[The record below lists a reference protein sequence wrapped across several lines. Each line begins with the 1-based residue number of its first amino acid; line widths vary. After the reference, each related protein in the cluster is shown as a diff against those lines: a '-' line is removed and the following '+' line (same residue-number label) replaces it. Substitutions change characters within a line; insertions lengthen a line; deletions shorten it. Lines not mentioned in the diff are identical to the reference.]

1 MTGGNSMENRQVKDK
16 TKAKS
21 KQAKA
26 QKAPKAPKA
35 PKPQKASKAGRK
47 AADDSKTG
55 FFNSICFKIMILV
68 ILSVLA
74 AVLLV
79 LLITLSKF
87 ENTMIDQLSTQM
99 LYMAETE
106 RDVVDSETG
115 GVTQTVSRY
124 AEILDP
130 VKIEGFQT
138 TNVMLITED
147 GSVKYSQDEARSG
160 SAITASEV
168 LGAIGSEESSILN
181 YKDEQGNKIAG
192 CASLKV
198 GYLLLCEV
206 QRAEVEKKV
215 NSIRNSAM
223 IIGAVVIIVCA
234 VIAYILSVMI
244 VKPIGILNE
253 VIIRTSKFNF
263 VKSKRADQL
272 CTRKDETGAMAR
284 AVVLMRAN
292 LAKIVGNIEDASTK
306 IDGNVNQLQNVTNVV
321 NNMCTDNS
329 ATTEQLAAGMEE
341 TAATTES
348 IYANIGY
355 MQNGAKDI
363 TILSEKGDELSI
375 EVMERANSLRD
386 KTVDATRRTQETYNS
401 VKVRSANAIEDSKA
415 VSKINE
421 LTDAIMSISSQT
433 SLLALNASIEAARAG
448 EAGRGFAVVATEIGH
463 LAEQTSKSVTDIN
476 GIVGEVNAAVANMT
490 ACLEETTDFLE
501 KTVLTDYAEFAE
513 VSEQYSSDAMEFK
526 RSMNDVHESIV
537 NLADS
542 ISKISDAMSGIT
554 STVGESTLGV
564 TDIADKTEDMVTRT
578 SETNDLV
585 EESLQCVERL
595 KSIVGEFTI
604 E

>member
-1 MTGGNSMENRQVKDK
+1 MEKQQNRNK
-16 TKAKS
+16 TKGRKDNTG
-21 KQAKA
+21 KA
-26 QKAPKAPKA
+26 T
-35 PKPQKASKAGRK
+35 KASRANAEAGKPAGRAK
-47 AADDSKTG
+47 KHTDEGKTS
-55 FFNSICFKIMILV
+55 FINSICFKIMILV
-68 ILSVLA
+68 ICSVVV
-74 AVLLV
+74 AVMCV
-79 LLITLSKF
+79 MLITMSRFQK
-87 ENTMIDQLSTQM
+87 EMISQLSTQI
-99 LYMAETE
+99 LYMAVTE
-106 RDVVDSETG
+106 RDVVDAETG

-124 AEILDP
+124 AELLDP
-130 VKIEGFQT
+130 VSIEGYDT
-138 TNVMLITED
+138 TKVMLITSE
-147 GSVKYSQDEARSG
+147 GLIKYSQDESEAGGTVDSPE
-160 SAITASEV
+160 ITAL
-168 LGAIGSEESSILN
+168 LGGSEDGIITYN
-181 YKDEQGNKIAG
+181 NGKDEMIAG
-192 CASLKV
+192 HAMLKV
-198 GYLLLCEV
+198 GYLLVCEV
-206 QRAEVEKKV
+206 SKSEINEKV
-215 NSIRNSAM
+215 APIRNLAAVISV
-223 IIGAVVIIVCA
+223 VVIIVSA
-234 VIAYILSVMI
+234 VLAYVISVMI

-253 VIIRTSKFNF
+253 IIIRTSKFNF

-272 CTRKDETGAMAR
+272 CNRKDETGAMAR

-292 LAKIVGNIEDASTK
+292 LAKIVGNIEDASTR

-321 NNMCTDNS
+321 NTMCTDNS

-363 TILSEKGDELSI
+363 TALSEKGDELSI
-375 EVMERANSLRD
+375 EVMDRANSLRD

-448 EAGRGFAVVATEIGH
+448 EAGRGFSVVATEIGH

-476 GIVGEVNAAVANMT
+476 SIVGEVNAAVANMT

-501 KTVLTDYAEFAE
+501 NTVLTDYAEFAE

-542 ISKISDAMSGIT
+542 IAKISDAMSGIT

-564 TDIADKTEDMVTRT
+564 TDIADRTEDMVSRT
-578 SETNDLV
+578 SETNNLV
-585 EESLQCVERL
+585 EESLQCVEQL

>member
-1 MTGGNSMENRQVKDK
+1 MDKRQTKDK
-16 TKAKS
+16 NKAKV
-21 KQAKA
+21 KQ
-26 QKAPKAPKA
+26 PKPART
-35 PKPQKASKAGRK
+35 PKPQKASKASKAGRRNAK
-47 AADDSKTG
+47 ASDDSKTG
-55 FFNSICFKIMILV
+55 FLNSICFKIMLLV

-124 AEILDP
+124 AELLDP
-130 VKIEGFQT
+130 VKIEGFTT
-138 TNVMLITED
+138 TNVMLVTEE
-147 GSVKYSQDEARSG
+147 GNIKYSQDESKSG
-160 SAITASEV
+160 AAVTTPEI
-168 LGAIGSEESSILN
+168 LGAIGSEEGMILN
-181 YKDEQGNKIAG
+181 YKDEQGTKIAG

-206 QRAEVEKKV
+206 QRSEVEKKV
-215 NSIRNSAM
+215 DSIRNMAVM
-223 IIGAVVIIVCA
+223 VGAVIVIVSA

-306 IDGNVNQLQNVTNVV
+306 IDGNVNQLMNVTNVV

-363 TILSEKGDELSI
+363 TVLSEKGDELSI

>member
-1 MTGGNSMENRQVKDK
+1 MENSQVKDK
-16 TKAKS
+16 NKAK
-21 KQAKA
+21 AKTPRP
-26 QKAPKAPKA
+26 PKAPR
-35 PKPQKASKAGRK
+35 PQKASGAAKAGK
-47 AADDSKTG
+47 KTQDDSKTG
-55 FFNSICFKIMILV
+55 FFNSICFKIMTLV
-68 ILSVLA
+68 IASVLV
-74 AVLLV
+74 AVLCV
-79 LLITLSKF
+79 LLITLSRF
-87 ENTMIDQLSTQM
+87 ESTMIDQLSTQM

-130 VKIEGFQT
+130 VRIEGFET
-138 TNVMLITED
+138 TNVMLVTED
-147 GSVKYSQDEARSG
+147 GSIKYSQDESRSG
-160 SAITASEV
+160 AAITTPEV
-168 LGAIGSEESSILN
+168 LGAIGTEESIIIN
-181 YKDEQGNKIAG
+181 YKDEQGAKIAG

-215 NSIRNSAM
+215 NSIRNMAV
-223 IIGAVVIIVCA
+223 IVGAVVIIVCA

-272 CTRKDETGAMAR
+272 CKRKDETGAMAR

-463 LAEQTSKSVTDIN
+463 LAEQTSKSVADIN

>member
-1 MTGGNSMENRQVKDK
+1 MKKQNNKEKRKIVDKPVK
-16 TKAKS
+16 TTSPAKND
-21 KQAKA
+21 A
-26 QKAPKAPKA
+26 QNTVKGKK
-35 PKPQKASKAGRK
+35 KK
-47 AADDSKTG
+47 DDSKTS
-55 FFNSICFKIMILV
+55 FFNSICFRIMMLV
-68 ILSVLA
+68 ILSVVA

-79 LLITLSKF
+79 LVLTITKF
-87 ENTMIDQLSTQM
+87 KKSMIDQLSTQM

-106 RDVVDSETG
+106 RDVVDVETG
-115 GVTQTVSRY
+115 GVTQMVSRY

-130 VKIEGFQT
+130 VKIEGYLT
-138 TNVMLITED
+138 TNIMLVTSD
-147 GSVKYSQDEARSG
+147 GIVKYSQDEIKAGTTVTAPEILALLTTTDSG
-160 SAITASEV
+160 IV
-168 LGAIGSEESSILN
+168 N
-181 YKDEQGNKIAG
+181 FKDEEGDKIAG
-192 CASLKV
+192 YAMTKV
-198 GYLLLCEV
+198 GYLLVCEV
-206 QRAEVEKKV
+206 ERNEVVEKV
-215 NSIRNSAM
+215 DVIRNTA
-223 IIGAVVIIVCA
+223 IVVAAVVIIICA
-234 VIAYILSVMI
+234 VIAYVLSVMI

-263 VKSKRADQL
+263 VKSKRADLL
-272 CTRKDETGAMAR
+272 CKRKDETGAMAR

-292 LAKIVGNIEDASTK
+292 LSKIVGNIEDASSR

-363 TILSEKGDELSI
+363 TVLSEKGDELSV
-375 EVMERANSLRD
+375 EVMDRANSLRD
-386 KTVDATRRTQETYNS
+386 KTMDATRRTQETYNS

-421 LTDAIMSISSQT
+421 LTEAIMSISSQT

-513 VSEQYSSDAMEFK
+513 VSEQYSADAMEFK
-526 RSMNDVHESIV
+526 RSMNDVHESII

-564 TDIADKTEDMVTRT
+564 TDIADKTTDMVTRT
-578 SETNDLV
+578 SETNNLV
-585 EESLQCVERL
+585 EESLQCVEQL
-595 KSIVGEFTI
+595 KLIVGEFTI

>member
-1 MTGGNSMENRQVKDK
+1 MDNRQLKDKKK
-16 TKAKS
+16 TKAR
-21 KQAKA
+21 Q
-26 QKAPKAPKA
+26 PKPPKA
-35 PKPQKASKAGRK
+35 PKPQKASKASKAGRGGAK
-47 AADDSKTG
+47 VPDDSKTG

-87 ENTMIDQLSTQM
+87 ETTMIDQLSTQM

-124 AEILDP
+124 AELLDP
-130 VKIEGFQT
+130 VKIEGFTT
-138 TNVMLITED
+138 TNVMLVTEE
-147 GSVKYSQDEARSG
+147 GNIKYSQDESKSG
-160 SAITASEV
+160 AAISTPEV
-168 LGAIGSEESSILN
+168 LGAIGSEEGMILN
-181 YKDEQGNKIAG
+181 YKDEQGAKIAG

-206 QRAEVEKKV
+206 QRSEVEKKV
-215 NSIRNSAM
+215 DSIRNMAIM
-223 IIGAVVIIVCA
+223 VGAVIVIVSA

-272 CTRKDETGAMAR
+272 CARKDETGAMAR

-292 LAKIVGNIEDASTK
+292 LANIVGNIEDASTK
-306 IDGNVNQLQNVTNVV
+306 IDGNVNQLMNVTNVV

-363 TILSEKGDELSI
+363 TVLSEKGDELSI

>member
-1 MTGGNSMENRQVKDK
+1 MDKRQTKDK
-16 TKAKS
+16 NKAKV
-21 KQAKA
+21 KQ
-26 QKAPKAPKA
+26 PKPAGT
-35 PKPQKASKAGRK
+35 PKPQKASKASKAGRRNAK
-47 AADDSKTG
+47 ASDDSKTG
-55 FFNSICFKIMILV
+55 FFNSICFKIMLLV

-124 AEILDP
+124 AELLEP
-130 VKIEGFQT
+130 VKIEGFTT
-138 TNVMLITED
+138 TNVMLVTEE
-147 GSVKYSQDEARSG
+147 GNIKYSQDESKSG
-160 SAITASEV
+160 AAVTTPEI
-168 LGAIGSEESSILN
+168 LGAIGSEDGMILN
-181 YKDEQGNKIAG
+181 YKDEQGTKIAG

-206 QRAEVEKKV
+206 QRSEVEKKV
-215 NSIRNSAM
+215 DSIRNMAV
-223 IIGAVVIIVCA
+223 IVGAVIVIVSA

-306 IDGNVNQLQNVTNVV
+306 IDGNVNQLMNVTNVV

-363 TILSEKGDELSI
+363 TVLSEKGDELSI

-578 SETNDLV
+578 SETNNLV